1 MPKKRKSANRGTEAW
16 KLNISASRGKKSLY
30 KSVDLT
36 CPYCQGHGMIE
47 NPGYILR
54 KKREDAGLTQKAFI
68 LQSNYG
74 RTTIQSVERGLR
86 KPTVEILEAYN
97 KLTRRYNI

>member
-30 KSVDLT
+30 KRVDLT

-54 KKREDAGLTQKAFI
+54 KKGKMQGL
-68 LQSNYG
+68 
-74 RTTIQSVERGLR
+74 LR
-86 KPTVEILEAYN
+86 KLLFYN
-97 KLTRRYNI
+97 LIMDGLLFNP